1 MKRRLSLVGESLPD
15 GVVVQVGNLKSLEP
29 LDARHGVYPNLVMT
43 PLLSALWAMR
53 QQNDNTDEFWKQIES
68 LLDTTANRFNVFKKS
83 DSGKK
88 DDPAF
93 EILPDTKR
101 RVTGFDASSELWALF
116 GYQTVFGLIRW
127 VLTGEDKTTKS
138 KIKSFAKEFLA
149 AAGMTTDQSVV
160 HSNAVPKNRSAKEGI
175 VHRLCT
181 HADQEHRLRQAVQSN
196 TKFLTDAERHL
207 QLFRCFIPL
216 LHNEAYQMVPYGLG
230 QANFSL
236 AKDYDHRGAEHAGEL
251 YWKVM
256 GKAIAFRLQDR
267 FVE

>member
-1 MKRRLSLVGESLPD
+1 MMRRLSLVGESLPD

-53 QQNDNTDEFWKQIES
+53 QQNINTDDFWKQIES
-68 LLDTTANRFNVFKKS
+68 LMDTTVNRFNVFKKS

-88 DDPAF
+88 NDPAF

-101 RVTGFDASSELWALF
+101 RVTDFDSTSELWALF

-149 AAGMTTDQSVV
+149 AAGIKTDQNVV
-160 HSNAVPKNRSAKEGI
+160 PFNPVPKNLSAKEGI

-181 HADQEHRLRQAVQSN
+181 HADQERHLRHAIQLI
-196 TKFLTDAERHL
+196 TKFPADVERHL

-236 AKDYDHRGAEHAGEL
+236 ARDYDPRGAEHAGEL

-256 GKAIAFRLQDR
+256 GKAIAVRLQDR